1 MLAGVLSLVAGLLLL
16 PVIISTVGS
25 ASYGVWILLT
35 VVANYLF
42 YADLGVGAAIIHFG
56 SRTRAGDRERTLG
69 QFLSAALAWNTGVCV
84 LVVPLYVAGATL
96 YITSIGSA
104 SALTSAEGSAL
115 VLIGALTL
123 TSVVLRPFASTLVG
137 AGLLPVERR
146 NQSIAVLIRIA
157 GTLIACFGFQ
167 SIVAIAA
174 AEALALVLPTVL
186 SGLHLF
192 RHRLVRLSV
201 RGNVSTLKFMFAYS
215 LRSFGVGAIGALI
228 LQGGTLIIGITG
240 TPSMVTYFNA
250 AFRVYGSVRQILT
263 WTLDPFRSSLSKL
276 YVNDVEA
283 AKRTLYSLS
292 FLALVAS
299 AIGCLAIVFA
309 TPWIVETWLGSSVPV
324 SDISLAI
331 VVLLLGLIANAIH
344 VPFVPAGDALGRPG
358 AFIRVQVLWLMLFL
372 VTGFLLSTFLGIVGV
387 ALGLTLPLL
396 LVEPI
401 YMRRATRVLSIT
413 TTAWMARVGL
423 PASLLVGPAGAVALV
438 FAAALSATGQ
448 PAFTIWTSMVFL
460 IGVAVTFL
468 SCRRRLPMA
477 QILALFR
484 TEL

>member
-56 SRTRAGDRERTLG
+56 SRTRAGDSERTLG
-69 QFLSAALAWNTGVCV
+69 QFLSAALAWNTGICV

-96 YITSIGSA
+96 YISSIGSS

-146 NQSIAVLIRIA
+146 NQSIAVLVRIA
-157 GTLIACFGFQ
+157 GTLIACFGFE

-174 AEALALVLPTVL
+174 AEAFALVLPTVL
-186 SGLHLF
+186 SGVHIL

-201 RGNVSTLKFMFAYS
+201 RGNVATLRFMFAYS
-215 LRSFGVGAIGALI
+215 LKSFGVGAIGALI

-250 AFRVYGSVRQILT
+250 AFRIYGSVRQILT
-263 WTLDPFRSSLSKL
+263 WTLDPFRSSLSRL
-276 YVNDVEA
+276 YASDVEA

-292 FLALVAS
+292 FLALAAS
-299 AIGCLAIVFA
+299 AIGCLTIVFA
-309 TPWIVETWLGSSVPV
+309 TPWIVETWLGAGVPV
-324 SDISLAI
+324 SDVSMTI
-331 VVLLLGLIANAIH
+331 VILLLGLIANAIH
-344 VPFVPAGDALGRPG
+344 VPFAPAGDALGRPG
-358 AFIRVQVLWLMLFL
+358 AFIRAQVIWLLLFL
-372 VTGFLLSTFLGIVGV
+372 AAGFLLSPVLGIAGV

-396 LVEPI
+396 VVEPL

-413 TTAWMARVGL
+413 TSTWRSRVGF
-423 PASLLVGPAGAVALV
+423 PALLLVGPGAAVALV
-438 FAAALSATGQ
+438 FALALFSSGQ
-448 PAFTIWTSMVFL
+448 PAFTIWTSLVFFAGVCLTFL
-460 IGVAVTFL
+460 I
-468 SCRRRLPMA
+468 SRRRLPVA
-477 QILALFR
+477 QIQALFR